1 MTACRTGEPEGV
13 SSPVVLIPVAL
24 RRERARTPFQLYP
37 AEEDAA
43 INPALAFKLQHDFG
57 ITLPSFDDE
66 DEEHVYA
73 FLDMVRDL
81 VAEQDNWNV
90 RDAVVLSVFSFHK
103 EVMYRDLQ
111 NNEVVVAAH
120 PIIQSLALGH
130 RADKGLSFEP
140 IPEDEL
146 DEAPGTGKS
155 QTIANMIADTLA
167 HGKTVLFVSE
177 KAAALEVVQNRL
189 EIAGRFPR
197 VVSHSKSP
205 HLREVCRRRTIDC
218 GQSLGSC

>member
-1 MTACRTGEPEGV
+1 VTACRTGEPEGV

-43 INPALAFKLQHDFG
+43 INPALAFKLQHDCG
-57 ITLPSFDDE
+57 ITLPSFEDE

-111 NNEVVVAAH
+111 NNGILENRYKNDGFKKFED
-120 PIIQSLALGH
+120 LARGA
-130 RADKGLSFEP
+130 RVDV
-140 IPEDEL
+140 DR
-146 DEAPGTGKS
+146 
-155 QTIANMIADTLA
+155 
-167 HGKTVLFVSE
+167 
-177 KAAALEVVQNRL
+177 RL
-189 EIAGRFPR
+189 NILRWLFPR
-197 VVSHSKSP
+197 RFH
-205 HLREVCRRRTIDC
+205 RWFE
-218 GQSLGSC
+218 GSLLARGDAYAA